1 MFYVFIFF
9 IFLASYL
16 QFFSSCLRCF
26 HLKSRTSPRCFLLL
40 IEKSPSS
47 NAREATH
54 LSQSMF
60 FSYSHWCFAS
70 ISLYVLLLF
79 TTPHCFVILWFPDSL
94 LLAPCSPLTL
104 DRPSSWQSPT
114 LSHTILSPTCLCS
127 ITSSFLARRSC
138 FYQVKVAADCV
149 SCCFLV
155 AEHWRVMTMRQYLP
169 SLVSLSSSV
178 SFQCAPP
185 CSHVRVSCDSS
196 QKSKHASHLLS
207 DSPTVLFPCWC
218 RQLFSYFRCWWI
230 LC

>member
-1 MFYVFIFF
+1 M
-9 IFLASYL
+9 A
-16 QFFSSCLRCF
+16 LRCF
-26 HLKSRTSPRCFLLL
+26 HLKSRTFFRCFLLL

-94 LLAPCSPLTL
+94 LLTPCSPLTL
-104 DRPSSWQSPT
+104 DWPSSWRSPT

-149 SCCFLV
+149 SCHFLCSRTLMSNDDDN
-155 AEHWRVMTMRQYLP
+155 AWQYLP
-169 SLVSLSSSV
+169 FLVSLSSSV

-196 QKSKHASHLLS
+196 QKSKHASHFLS